1 MGQAEQIQEPTRIS
15 PQPGP
20 QTQFLE
26 CDADVVFYGG
36 SAGGGKSFAL
46 LLDPLYHYNNPL
58 FGAVIFRRTMKQVTN
73 EGGLWDTATELY
85 VPINGTPIQS
95 PTYHFT
101 FPSGMQVS
109 FAHMEH
115 EKNRLDWQGSQ
126 IPWIG
131 FDELTHFT
139 WKQFSYMFSRNRSG
153 SGAAGK
159 IRGTCNPDPDSWV
172 RKFIDWYIGADGYA
186 IPERSGVVRW
196 LIVEGDEIVWANS
209 RRELLELYPGRTDGV
224 DIFPTSFTFIR
235 SSVYDNKILLKK
247 DPRYLANLH
256 ALSRVEKA
264 QLLDGNWNVRPSAGE
279 FFNRNDFE
287 IVSAVPAGAKRVRA
301 WDLAGTDRDAD
312 DKKNR
317 KDGGP
322 AYTAGVKMAKVGG
335 IYYIEDVNRFQI
347 DASRVISSIRNIASL
362 DGVKVSIRLPQDPG
376 QAGKSQVK
384 AFIKELAG
392 YVVKS
397 LPVTGS
403 KIARATPM
411 SAQAQAGNVKLVRG
425 AWNEAFLIEAENFP
439 EGTYKDQIDAAAD
452 AFDELTNIKR
462 VGVWGTQPDEW
473 TNRGRR

>member
-1 MGQAEQIQEPTRIS
+1 VTKVT

-20 QTQFLE
+20 QTQFLS

-46 LLDPLYHYNNPL
+46 LLDPLYHYGNSL

-73 EGGLWDTATELY
+73 EGGLWDTASELY
-85 VPINGTPIQS
+85 VPIQGVAIQS

-115 EKNRLDWQGSQ
+115 EKNRLDWQGAQ

-139 WKQFSYMFSRNRSG
+139 WRQFSYMFSRNRSA
-153 SGAAGK
+153 SNVAGK

-209 RRELLELYPGRTDGV
+209 KRELLDMYPARTEGK

-235 SSVYDNKILLKK
+235 SSVYDNKILLEK

-264 QLLDGNWNVRPSAGE
+264 QLLDGNWNVRPTAGSY
-279 FFNRNDFE
+279 FKRSDFE
-287 IVSAVPAGAKRVRA
+287 IVDAVPAGAKRVRA
-301 WDLAGTDRDAD
+301 WDLAATKRAENAEQRE
-312 DKKNR
+312 KKSN
-317 KDGGP
+317 DP
-322 AYTAGVKMAKVGG
+322 DYTAGVKISKVGN
-335 IYYIEDVNRFQI
+335 IYYIEHVERFRE
-347 DASRVISSIRNIASL
+347 DAPVVASRLKNTATQDGIRT
-362 DGVKVSIRLPQDPG
+362 KVRLPQDPG
-376 QAGKSQVK
+376 QAGKSQAK
-384 AFIKELAG
+384 SLTASLAG
-392 YVVKS
+392 FPVVFY
-397 LPVTGS
+397 PVTGS
-403 KIARATPM
+403 KEHRATPLA
-411 SAQAQAGNVKLVRG
+411 SQAQAGNVKLIRG
-425 AWNEAFLIEAENFP
+425 PWNEAFLSEAENFP
-439 EGTYKDQIDAAAD
+439 EGIHDDQIDAAAD
-452 AFDELTNIKR
+452 AFDELTNIR
-462 VGVWGTQPDEW
+462 RSVVW
-473 TNRGRR
+473 